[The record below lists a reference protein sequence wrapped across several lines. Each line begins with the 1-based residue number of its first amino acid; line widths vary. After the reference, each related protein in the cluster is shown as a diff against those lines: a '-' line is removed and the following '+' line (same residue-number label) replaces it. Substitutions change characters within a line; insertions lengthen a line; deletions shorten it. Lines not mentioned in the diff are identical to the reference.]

1 MIDIKKAELDDL
13 MLIFPLVREYYMEDR
28 NDVDMLEG
36 DLLEHLANVLV
47 TESCS
52 VFYAVLDEE
61 VAGVASM
68 VANPVMG
75 KVLAQEVFWKVAS
88 KYRKTKTGARLLTA
102 LEEEAGRAGAT
113 ALTLV
118 AIAGEHD
125 KRVGNSYVSRG
136 YEPLAHT
143 YIKRLG

>member
-1 MIDIKKAELDDL
+1 MIEIKKAGLDDL
-13 MLIFPLVREYYMEDR
+13 MLIFPLVSEYYTEDR

-47 TESCS
+47 TDSCS
-52 VFYAVLDEE
+52 VFYAILDKE
-61 VAGVASM
+61 VAGVTSM
-68 VANPVMG
+68 VASSVMG

-102 LEEEAGRAGAT
+102 LEEEANRAGAD

-125 KRVGNSYVSRG
+125 KRIGNSYISRG